1 MELQNYSLQELQ
13 DEIKRREEKSISI
26 KCLIEPAERKK
37 LRTVVGEKPDGTIGA
52 VDQMC
57 DVYKERLFDNKVR
70 AYGYIVSKIEY
81 FLKTEVAQG
90 CGLVSLDYT
99 DFTCNK
105 ITNPSVYKHC
115 YDLWFKAKFIKD
127 GVTTEGRF
135 RVAELNKPIYD

>member
-37 LRTVVGEKPDGTIGA
+37 LRTVVGKRADGSIGA
-52 VDQMC
+52 VDEMC

-70 AYGYIVSKIEY
+70 AYGYIVSKIED
-81 FLKTEVAQG
+81 FLKTEVAQKS
-90 CGLVSLDYT
+90 GLVSLDYT
-99 DFTCNK
+99 NYTCNK

-115 YDLWFKAKFIKD
+115 YDLWFKAKFIED
-127 GVTTEGRF
+127 GVTTEGWL
-135 RVAELNKPIYD
+135 RVAELNKPINN

>member
-1 MELQNYSLQELQ
+1 MELKNYSLQELQ

-52 VDQMC
+52 VDEMC

-70 AYGYIVSKIEY
+70 AYGYIVSKIED
-81 FLKTEVAQG
+81 FLKTEVAQKSR
-90 CGLVSLDYT
+90 LVSLDYT
-99 DFTCNK
+99 NYTCNK

-115 YDLWFKAKFIKD
+115 YDLWFKAKFIED
-127 GVTTEGRF
+127 GVTTEGWL
-135 RVAELNKPIYD
+135 RVAELNKPIND